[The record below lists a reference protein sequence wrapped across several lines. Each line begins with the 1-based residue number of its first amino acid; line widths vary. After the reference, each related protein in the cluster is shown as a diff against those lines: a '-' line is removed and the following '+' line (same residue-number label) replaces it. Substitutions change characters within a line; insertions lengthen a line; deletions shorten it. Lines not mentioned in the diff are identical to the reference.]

1 MQIQLVSEEGLNRGF
16 DVTVPATDF
25 ETRVDTNLAGFAKDL
40 KLPGFR
46 PGKVP
51 QAVIR
56 HRYRASIMEEVM
68 NETVQEAVRSALNE
82 HELSAAAPANVTEIK
97 PFDEGEDI
105 QFSFS
110 IDIMPSIELTDF
122 SKLTF
127 DRMNPVI
134 EDRHLDEALKV
145 LSRRGAQPV
154 DIDDKKH
161 KIATDEIAVIDFQ
174 GSVDGEEKD
183 GMKGDDVMV
192 QVGSK
197 MFIPGFEE
205 HLVGK
210 KVGDA
215 FDFDITFPEDYNSE
229 ELRGIEANFKVAIKS
244 IKKLNAPEVD
254 EEFAKRFGR
263 DDLNDLKLQVKQEL
277 DNIHR
282 RSARFLMKREVMDK
296 LMDTHDFP
304 LPAGL
309 VENEFNAIWEQIMAE
324 AKAGRVDAEDR
335 GKKEDEL
342 RAEYRSIAERRVRLG
357 LVLSEVAT
365 TNKLDVSP
373 EEFNAA
379 IQRELAMNPGQEA
392 EIYTRYTTD
401 PNARQALIAPMM
413 EDKAIDYILE
423 LADVT
428 EIDTD
433 PDKIEEL
440 IDQPTE
446 I

>member
-1 MQIQLVSEEGLNRGF
+1 MQIQLVTEEGLSRAF

-56 HRYRASIMEEVM
+56 HRYRSSIMEEVM
-68 NETVQEAVRSALNE
+68 NETVQEAVRQALSDNT
-82 HELSAAAPANVTEIK
+82 LTAAAPATVTEIK
-97 PFDEGEDI
+97 PFDEGEDVK
-105 QFSFS
+105 FSFT
-110 IDIMPSIELTDF
+110 IEIMPEIELTDF
-122 SKLTF
+122 SKLKF
-127 DRMNPVI
+127 ERMNPVL
-134 EDRHLDEALKV
+134 EDRHLDDAIKV
-145 LSRRGAQPV
+145 LSKRGAEPV
-154 DIDDKKH
+154 DIEDKKH
-161 KIATDEIAVIDFQ
+161 KIVDEDIAVIDFQ
-174 GSVDGEEKD
+174 GSVDGEDKP

-197 MFIPGFEE
+197 MFIPGFED
-205 HLVGK
+205 HLIGK
-210 KVGDA
+210 KVGDS
-215 FDFDITFPEDYNSE
+215 FDFDITFPDDYNSE
-229 ELRGIEANFKVAIKS
+229 ELQGIEANFKVTVKQL
-244 IKKLNAPEVD
+244 KKLDVPEID
-254 EEFAKRFGR
+254 EEFAKKFGKESL
-263 DDLNDLKLQVKQEL
+263 DELKMQVKQEL

-282 RSARFLMKREVMDK
+282 RSARFLVKREIMDQ
-296 LMDTHDFP
+296 LMDTHDFE

-309 VENEFNAIWEQIMAE
+309 VDNEFNAIWDQIMSE

-335 GKKEDEL
+335 GKTEDEL
-342 RAEYRSIAERRVRLG
+342 KDEYRKIAERRVRLG

-365 TNKLDVSP
+365 NNKLDVSP

-379 IQRELAMNPGQEA
+379 IQREMAMNPGKEA
-392 EIYTRYTTD
+392 EVYTRYTTD

-428 EIDTD
+428 DVDTD

-440 IDQPTE
+440 IDQPTD